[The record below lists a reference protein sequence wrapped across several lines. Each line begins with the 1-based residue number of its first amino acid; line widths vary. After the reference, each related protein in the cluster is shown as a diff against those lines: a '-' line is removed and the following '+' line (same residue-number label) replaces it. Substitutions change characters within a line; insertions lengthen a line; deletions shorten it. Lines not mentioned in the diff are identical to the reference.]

1 MTKQRYNFSVTQP
14 PQFEF
19 RQVPLIPGTDVMKGS
34 VFQDFNSLAG
44 ILKNLQPTR
53 VKDDDY
59 ENIEEFVEAPDYRNP
74 LQKAL
79 DFYKE
84 SPQARLGI
92 GALLGGPVGALA
104 SLFAPK
110 IFDTVSEGI
119 GNIFGPRVDMG
130 KVTEGIQSNV
140 DDDSQE
146 GGYGGTGGEGPSGS
160 MAVGSSG
167 MLGGGV

>member
-1 MTKQRYNFSVTQP
+1 MAKQRYNFSVTKP

-19 RQVPLIPGTDVMKGS
+19 RQVPLIPGTDVMQGS
-34 VFQDFNSLAG
+34 VFQDFGSLGG

-53 VKDDDY
+53 VEDDDY

-74 LQKAL
+74 FQKAL

-104 SLFAPK
+104 SLFAPRVL
-110 IFDTVSEGI
+110 DTVSEGV
-119 GNIFGPRVDMG
+119 GNIFGPRVDMD
-130 KVTEGIQSNV
+130 KVQQGIDSAQ

-146 GGYGGTGGEGPSGS
+146 GISS
-160 MAVGSSG
+160 FDAAVSAGIQAAEDDI
-167 MLGGGV
+167 

>member
-1 MTKQRYNFSVTQP
+1 MAKQRYNFSVTKP

-19 RQVPLIPGTDVMKGS
+19 RQVPLIPGTDVMQGS
-34 VFQDFNSLAG
+34 VFQDFGSLGG

-53 VKDDDY
+53 VEDDDY

-74 LQKAL
+74 FKKAL

-104 SLFAPK
+104 SLFAPRV
-110 IFDTVSEGI
+110 FDTVSEGV
-119 GNIFGPRVDMG
+119 GNIFGPRVDMD
-130 KVTEGIQSNV
+130 KVQQGIDSAQ

-146 GGYGGTGGEGPSGS
+146 GISS
-160 MAVGSSG
+160 FDAAVSAGIQAAEDDI
-167 MLGGGV
+167 

>member
-1 MTKQRYNFSVTQP
+1 MPLRFSVTKP

-19 RQVPLIPGTDVMKGS
+19 RQVPLIPGTDVMRGS

-110 IFDTVSEGI
+110 IFVFVLASEASSSI
-119 GNIFGPRVDMG
+119 
-130 KVTEGIQSNV
+130 KVPTTSIS
-140 DDDSQE
+140 DFLTSSH
-146 GGYGGTGGEGPSGS
+146 SGS
-160 MAVGSSG
+160 GLSDSLSCTNHCVRMISEVTSST
-167 MLGGGV
+167 